1 MYRTKKLLKVSR
13 GKDHVTHK
21 GKPFRITLPFSM
33 ENESPKAR
41 TDALQAQR
49 DHRASLEH
57 CTQQNYHNQ
66 ERGKTAHSKNKFK
79 RVLSTRQ
86 AL

>member
-33 ENESPKAR
+33 ETESPKAW
-41 TDALQAQR
+41 TDALQAPR
-49 DHRASLEH
+49 DHRASLEY
-57 CTQQNYHNQ
+57 CTQQNHYNQ
-66 ERGKTAHSKNKFK
+66 ERKKN
-79 RVLSTRQ
+79 SSQ
-86 AL
+86 